1 LECAIFCNLW
11 YDQMVMGSRYNKD
24 YVERHQKIV
33 SKLIEL
39 VQEHDCA
46 CLPVSR
52 LATEVGMDQRTV
64 RTHLKII
71 EIHHAG
77 VFVDGDDREFCTRE
91 GVASLVKRLRLSD
104 AADGSIEQ

>member
-1 LECAIFCNLW
+1 
-11 YDQMVMGSRYNKD
+11 MGSRYNKD
-24 YVERHQKIV
+24 YVDRHQKIV
-33 SKLIEL
+33 SKLIDL
-39 VQEHDCA
+39 VEEYDCA
-46 CLPVSR
+46 CLPVSK

-91 GVASLVKRLRLSD
+91 GVASLARRLRL
-104 AADGSIEQ
+104 AEEADGSTEK